1 MDQQLLKN
9 AKHIPYVYSEEKNEL
24 QNILDQTRDIRE
36 IQEELASIIDIQDVD
51 IQQINDTS
59 RETVNLAVNANV
71 HLEAASGKKFKFT
84 PLMLGGT
91 LGALSTLPV
100 TLGVAATTSIIGYAA
115 IGGGLLGIILGKK
128 LA

>member
-59 RETVNLAVNANV
+59 GETVDLAVNANV

>member
-1 MDQQLLKN
+1 MNQQLLKN

-59 RETVNLAVNANV
+59 GETVDLAVNANI

>member
-59 RETVNLAVNANV
+59 RETVDLAVNANI

>member
-1 MDQQLLKN
+1 MDQQLLKT
-9 AKHIPYVYSEEKNEL
+9 AKHIPYDYTEEKNEL
-24 QNILDQTRDIRE
+24 QHILEQTRDIRE
-36 IQEELASIIDIQDVD
+36 IQNELASIIDIQDCD

-59 RETVNLAVNANV
+59 DATVDLAVNANI
-71 HLEAASGKKFKFT
+71 HLESASGKKFRFT
-84 PLMLGGT
+84 PLMIGGT

-115 IGGGLLGIILGKK
+115 IGGGLLGVMVGKK

>member
-59 RETVNLAVNANV
+59 RETVDLAVNANV

-91 LGALSTLPV
+91 LGALSTLPI

>member
-59 RETVNLAVNANV
+59 RETVDSAVNANV

>member
-1 MDQQLLKN
+1 MDQYLLETT
-9 AKHIPYVYSEEKNEL
+9 KHIPYDYIEEKNEL
-24 QNILDQTRDIRE
+24 QHILEQTRDIRE
-36 IQEELASIIDIQDVD
+36 IQKELASIIDIQDCD

-59 RETVNLAVNANV
+59 DETVDLAVNANI
-71 HLEAASGKKFKFT
+71 HLESASGKKFRFT
-84 PLMLGGT
+84 PLMIGGT

-115 IGGGLLGIILGKK
+115 IGGGLFGVMVGKK

>member
-1 MDQQLLKN
+1 MDQYLLETT
-9 AKHIPYVYSEEKNEL
+9 KHIPYDYIEEKNEL
-24 QNILDQTRDIRE
+24 QHILEQTRDIRE
-36 IQEELASIIDIQDVD
+36 IQKELASIIDIQDCD

-59 RETVNLAVNANV
+59 DETVDLAVNTNI
-71 HLEAASGKKFKFT
+71 HLESASGKKFRFT
-84 PLMLGGT
+84 PLMIGGT

-115 IGGGLLGIILGKK
+115 IGGGLFGVMVGKK

>member
-9 AKHIPYVYSEEKNEL
+9 AKHMEYVYSEEKNEL

-59 RETVNLAVNANV
+59 RETVDLAVNANV

>member
-59 RETVNLAVNANV
+59 GETVDLAVNANI

>member
-59 RETVNLAVNANV
+59 RETVDLAVNANV